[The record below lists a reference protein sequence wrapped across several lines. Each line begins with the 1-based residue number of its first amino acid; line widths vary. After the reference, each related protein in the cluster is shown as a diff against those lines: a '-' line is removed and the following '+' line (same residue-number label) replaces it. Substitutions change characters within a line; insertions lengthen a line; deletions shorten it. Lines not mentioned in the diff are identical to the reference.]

1 MGKKFAEYS
10 KLDLSE
16 VNGKVLK
23 KWDENQVFAKSMTE
37 REGCPSFVFFEG
49 PPSANGMPGIHH
61 VMARTIK
68 DIFCRYKTMKGYQV
82 KRKAGW
88 DTHGL
93 PVELSVEKALGIR
106 QTKKG
111 GQCRPPFNIQFQQLI
126 KNLHEVSTKTQ
137 VSGMCFVHVD
147 TFAPLL

>member
-49 PPSANGMPGIHH
+49 PPSANG
-61 VMARTIK
+61 
-68 DIFCRYKTMKGYQV
+68 
-82 KRKAGW
+82 
-88 DTHGL
+88 GL
-93 PVELSVEKALGIR
+93 PNAGIR
-106 QTKKG
+106 SAPG
-111 GQCRPPFNIQFQQLI
+111 LI
-126 KNLHEVSTKTQ
+126 
-137 VSGMCFVHVD
+137 
-147 TFAPLL
+147 

>member
-61 VMARTIK
+61 VMARSIK
-68 DIFCRYKTMKGYQV
+68 DIYDLTIYDLLFFLKIARKGFSGAFLFILRVQIYKKV
-82 KRKAGW
+82 REKRF
-88 DTHGL
+88 
-93 PVELSVEKALGIR
+93 LSG
-106 QTKKG
+106 
-111 GQCRPPFNIQFQQLI
+111 
-126 KNLHEVSTKTQ
+126 
-137 VSGMCFVHVD
+137 
-147 TFAPLL
+147 